1 MATFKVTPFNMNDA
15 GYDSDCALDE
25 ELCAL
30 TINFGIGDASHF
42 GLDFSFESTRKN
54 WRVPLVSSRWTPT
67 VGDSYIE
74 HGHWIIEAAIN
85 SFNRGEQLPSDIAN
99 LFAGKYLDF
108 KIVGYKLDYTN
119 SYDDRRDA
127 AVRDSKFW
135 YTDTLTG
142 KSPATSD
149 ESAFYQSGTNAAGN
163 ATFRFTPW
171 YQTNPNSTSNLQ
183 EEYGIKAT
191 RGGITVRQYTYSN
204 IVTLGYFCGS
214 TSRRVNAERQFKS
227 SHAPTYLR
235 VAPVVQITLRDNT
248 TNAASAVPLY
258 YDENSA
264 LVTSNEFTYS
274 VYMFPSNET
283 TIDTYDIDQICYTT
297 VRWRNK
303 SSSDYAEDWDDIR
316 YTYTISQN
324 SLDPKYYFIYANAIK
339 PLCGFGKPQIVND
352 LDLSDETPIV
362 PFITTLADCQS
373 NMSLPTSYLYAN
385 PYTNMRREDSS
396 LSWSDTHPYGIPI
409 TFYRDIYNKLSL
421 RYEITFDDVQY
432 PTIAFDNTLEMTVN
446 FIVTKGLL
454 NSAGTM
460 IRYNS
465 STDKTTVTFT
475 VDTETPGKLNER
487 YAHIIGQHQRNL
499 AFPESSAYKIKLDD
513 VPVSNGYNV
522 SILPDTL
529 TRRLAHSVSA
539 ELNDNS
545 IVAPPLFIAVSAGEE
560 WVHDSHY
567 NANTEEFSCTFKSY
581 NDGLDNGSTVV
592 TIYRRGLNYNSPA
605 VIGRIYFD
613 TLRQL
618 YSSIIVPVTSLY
630 LDGSHST
637 RAIPVTAYPDT
648 AITDSVSVSTS
659 DEDVATC
666 EYEDGVLTITQVA
679 QGYCV
684 ITLSNGTGT
693 TTAVINI
700 VSGSTFQGGIDEEPD
715 SYTSYPEPTNSTTDA
730 ASRAQHAYY
739 HALDWKTSQLGPHT
753 AGFDHGIGRGTTYNA
768 APGQLYAVFS
778 ERTNGRF
785 FRSDARYNGVA
796 DTPDVFVPTV
806 LHDAD
811 DDYWHSNYDAPALLD
826 TGDIG
831 DKNGNDTK
839 RFREVQYVLALDG
852 DANLDVAFAFSVD
865 GAVRKPLTH
874 PVASYDIATDT
885 ITVTTEYD
893 EPYAVGNPGKLGEW
907 TLDSATLANSE
918 RVRIRQNVTGKGI
931 TASTKIVFKMSGH
944 WKLLGVNYVYRPM
957 YSR

>member
-1 MATFKVTPFNMNDA
+1 MATFKVTAFNSNDIGLKQDYA
-15 GYDSDCALDE
+15 IDE

-30 TINFGIGDASHF
+30 TVNFSIGDSSHF

-67 VGDSYIE
+67 VGDNYIE

-85 SFNRGEQLPSDIAN
+85 SFNRGQQIPSDIAN

-108 KIVGYKLDYTN
+108 KIVGYKLDYTE

-135 YTDTLTG
+135 YTDTLIG
-142 KSPATSD
+142 KSPTTSD
-149 ESAFYQSGTNAAGN
+149 ESAFFQSGTNAAGN

-171 YQTNPNSTSNLQ
+171 YQTAPNSTSSLD

-191 RGGITVRQYTYSN
+191 RGGVTVRQYSYSN
-204 IVTLGYFCGS
+204 IITLGYFCGS
-214 TSRRVNAERQFKS
+214 TSRRTNAARMFKRTYS
-227 SHAPTYLR
+227 PRYLR

-258 YDENSA
+258 YDENST
-264 LVTSNEFTYS
+264 LVTSDEFTYS

-283 TIDTYDIDQICYTT
+283 TIDTYDIDQICHTT
-297 VRWRNK
+297 VWWEK
-303 SSSDYAEDWDDIR
+303 KTPEQYAETWEEMR
-316 YTYTISQN
+316 YTYTIHQN
-324 SLDPKYYFIYANAIK
+324 SLDPTFYLIFAEATN
-339 PLCGFGKPQIVND
+339 PLCGFGKPQILNN
-352 LDLSDETPIV
+352 LDLSDETPVV
-362 PFITTLADCQS
+362 PFITTLADIQS
-373 NMSLPTSYLYAN
+373 NASIPASYAYEN
-385 PYTNMRREDSS
+385 PYTNMRRADSS
-396 LSWSDTHPYGIPI
+396 LSWSDTHPYGLPVD
-409 TFYRDIYNKLSL
+409 FYRDIYGKISL
-421 RYEITFDDVQY
+421 EYTIKFDDVQY
-432 PTIAFDNTLEMTVN
+432 PTIAFNNTLEMSVN
-446 FIVTKGLL
+446 LVVTKGLL
-454 NSAGTM
+454 NDSATM
-460 IRYNS
+460 IRHDTA
-465 STDKTTVTFT
+465 TDSANITFT
-475 VDTETPGKLNER
+475 VDNDTPGKLNAKR
-487 YAHIIGQHQRNL
+487 AHIIGQHQRNIT
-499 AFPESSAYKIKLDD
+499 FPESSAYKIKLDD

-529 TRRLAHSVSA
+529 TRRLEHSVYA
-539 ELNDNS
+539 ELNNDS
-545 IVAPPLFIAVSAGEE
+545 VVAPPLFITVSSGEE
-560 WVHDSHY
+560 WVYDSHY
-567 NANTEEFSCTFKSY
+567 NAYSGKFACTFKSY
-581 NDGLDNGSTVV
+581 NDGLDNGATVV
-592 TIYRRGLNYNSPA
+592 TIYRRGLNYNSPT

-630 LDGSHST
+630 LDGSHNT
-637 RAIPVTAYPDT
+637 RTIPVTAYPDT

-659 DEDVATC
+659 DENVATC
-666 EYEDGVLTITQVA
+666 EYEDGVLTITQIA

-693 TTAVINI
+693 TTTVINI

-715 SYTSYPEPTNSTTDA
+715 SYTSYPEPTSSTTDA

-739 HALDWKTSQLGPHT
+739 HALDWKTAQLGPHT
-753 AGFDHGIGRGTTYNA
+753 AGFDHGIGRGTTHNA
-768 APGQLYAVFS
+768 TPGQLYAVFS

-806 LHDAD
+806 LHDAG
-811 DDYWHSNYDAPALLD
+811 DDYWHSNYDAPSFLD

-839 RFREVQYVLALDG
+839 RFREVQYVLALDEG
-852 DANLDVAFAFSVD
+852 ADLDVAFAFIVD
-865 GAVRKPLTH
+865 GAVRKPLTR
-874 PVASYDIATDT
+874 PVASYDAATDT

-907 TLDSATLANSE
+907 TLDSATLANAE